1 MIELK
6 ITGETPLEALA
17 TLTAFGCRCIVNPD
31 VNAAANRIMER
42 EKTELGSDPTPE
54 PAPVAATS
62 GRNAVPGPNVP
73 GNGQPAVP
81 VPPVSDSDGSSA
93 IPSAAEVR
101 KQGIEASRKY
111 GKEAVVTILKQ
122 FGVTG
127 ISAIAEKD
135 RTAFLDKLA
144 ALDVGDRVGGEDA

>member
-17 TLTAFGCRCIVNPD
+17 ALTAFGCRCIVNPD

-42 EKTELGSDPTPE
+42 EKAKAGSNPVTEPVHTA
-54 PAPVAATS
+54 APS
-62 GRNAVPGPNVP
+62 GQNAIPGPNVP

-144 ALDVGDRVGGEDA
+144 ALDVGDRVGGGDA